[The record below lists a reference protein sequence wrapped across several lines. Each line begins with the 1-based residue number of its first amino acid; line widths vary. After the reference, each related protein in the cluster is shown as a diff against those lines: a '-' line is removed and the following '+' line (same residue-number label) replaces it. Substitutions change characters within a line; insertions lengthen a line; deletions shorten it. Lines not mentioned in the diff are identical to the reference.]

1 MTIKELIKKLKKY
14 PNDYLVR
21 LSIGESFWCQDGFV
35 DHKGKD
41 MKLSKNIKERIDHNL
56 FIPNYLVDDIE
67 DTSVDCGRE
76 ITLHGRY

>member
-1 MTIKELIKKLKKY
+1 
-14 PNDYLVR
+14 
-21 LSIGESFWCQDGFV
+21 
-35 DHKGKD
+35 

-56 FIPNYLVDDIE
+56 FIPNYWVDDIE